1 MSNDAYQRLNDKLK
15 RIHTLGSVSG
25 LLGWDELVNLP
36 PDSADQRQEQSAVL
50 AEIGHGEA
58 TDPEIGS
65 LLDELESGKA
75 PLSEEQSIVVRIAR
89 KEYDRATK
97 VPAAYVSRKARLDS
111 ESYHAW
117 VAAKQASDFS
127 AFAPFLTKQLEY
139 AKEYAG
145 YLGQAETAYDCYID
159 RFDPGMDAATIAEL
173 FDKLKAELAPIV
185 RSILDS
191 NTKADTSIFKGFP
204 IAAQSEFLKRITEDL
219 GFDYRR
225 GRIDTSVHPFCGG
238 NGADTRMTT
247 RFDEDN
253 PLDSLFSAIHETG
266 HGLYEQGLPLQ
277 SLHNALGQAAG
288 MGAHES
294 QSRLWENQVCRSRSF
309 WKRYESEF
317 RSRFPEQLKGVS
329 SAELYLAINSVSK
342 NPIRVDSDEV
352 TYNLHIIIRF
362 ELEKRLFD
370 GSLSVEELPAA
381 WNELYRDLLGIDPDD
396 DAEGVLQDVHWSD
409 GSFGYFPSY
418 CLGNMLAAQLWYAAL
433 DELPD
438 LESDFEQGR
447 FHRLLDWL
455 REKIHRHG
463 MRYGL
468 KELSHQATGTELSP
482 DSLIRYLKERY
493 LPLYASKAS

>member
-1 MSNDAYQRLNDKLK
+1 MNNEAYERLNAKLK
-15 RIHTLGSVSG
+15 RVHILGSVSG

-36 PDSADQRQEQSAVL
+36 QDSVDQRQEQSAAI
-50 AEIGHGEA
+50 AEIAHEAA
-58 TDPEIGS
+58 TDADIGA
-65 LLDELESGKA
+65 LLDTLESQA
-75 PLSEEQSIVVRIAR
+75 DSMNQEQAIVVRLAR

-97 VPAAYVSRKARLDS
+97 VPAEYVSRKARLDS

-117 VAAKQASDFS
+117 VEAKRDSNFS
-127 AFAPFLTKQLEY
+127 AFAPFLGRQLDC

-145 YLGQAETAYDCYID
+145 YLGKADNAYDCCID
-159 RFDPGMDAATIAEL
+159 RFDPGMDTASIAEL
-173 FDKLKAELAPIV
+173 FDELKAELTPIV
-185 RSILDS
+185 LRILDS
-191 NTKADTSIFKGFP
+191 DTKPNTDLFKGFP
-204 IAAQSEFLKRITEDL
+204 IESQSEFLTQITEGL
-219 GFDYRR
+219 GFNYKR

-266 HGLYEQGLPLQ
+266 HGLYEQGLPLD

-294 QSRLWENQVCRSRSF
+294 QSRLWENQVCRSRAF
-309 WKRYESEF
+309 WDRYEPNF
-317 RSRFPEQLKGVS
+317 RDCFPNQLEGVS
-329 SAELYLAINSVSK
+329 SEELYLAINAVSR

-352 TYNLHIIIRF
+352 TYNLHIVIRF

-370 GSLSVEELPAA
+370 GSLKVEDLPSA
-381 WNELYRDLLGIDPDD
+381 WNELYRELLGIDPADD
-396 DAEGVLQDVHWSD
+396 GEGVLQDVHWSD

-433 DELPD
+433 KDMPD
-438 LESDFEQGR
+438 LESDLEQGR
-447 FHRLLDWL
+447 FERLLDWL
-455 REKIHRHG
+455 REKVHRHG

-468 KELSHQATGTELSP
+468 LELSRQATGKELSP
-482 DSLIRYLKERY
+482 KSLIRYLRERY
-493 LPLYASKAS
+493 LPLYS